1 MNQYRGVS
9 ELRSLSFLSEM
20 KGAFRALNGRVE
32 KIFLKTG
39 WYHGNNRP
47 LSNDM
52 GLFYCSPLTNHTCLR
67 EPSGKLIL
75 TELFSK
81 RKGFYGPHSFPQDSG
96 EPGGTVFK
104 MWKNVQ
110 QKMEV

>member
-1 MNQYRGVS
+1 
-9 ELRSLSFLSEM
+9 M

-52 GLFYCSPLTNHTCLR
+52 GLFYCSSLKNQSCLR
-67 EPSGKLIL
+67 APAGKLIL
-75 TELFSK
+75 SELFSESE
-81 RKGFYGPHSFPQDSG
+81 RVFNGPHSFPKDSG

-104 MWKNVQ
+104 MWKNVK